1 MDAVSA
7 ECVSV
12 TPCGLEV
19 PVIVL
24 WTTAHVWRATSRSVT
39 AEERVNVA
47 LANALTPNSR
57 VPPVRPALPVQES
70 VLNTSKSEM
79 KTCHCTNTNTNT
91 HMYVISYVLQES
103 FLLSTYCSEV
113 IPLLSNYTIRN
124 GKENPVAG
132 VQLSE
137 EILSRFSET
146 RISCLHA
153 QKT

>member
-103 FLLSTYCSEV
+103 FLLYILFRSDTFV
-113 IPLLSNYTIRN
+113 
-124 GKENPVAG
+124 K
-132 VQLSE
+132 QLHYKKWERKS
-137 EILSRFSET
+137 SGRG
-146 RISCLHA
+146 A
-153 QKT
+153 VV